1 MSDKCFKKCI
11 YKPGT
16 SLDNSE
22 QVCLVFFCPLEGV
35 TNREEQW
42 GGDFV
47 SHLPKVKHF
56 STFCKKNVP

>member
-22 QVCLVFFCPLEGV
+22 QVCFIFIYPLEGV
-35 TNREEQW
+35 TNRERD
-42 GGDFV
+42 GMGTLSV
-47 SHLPKVKHF
+47 AYPRLSILAHF
-56 STFCKKNVP
+56 AKKM